1 MLMVQLLLIVD
12 YNVDIDYF
20 PGYGHPVKGFDFV
33 EGVGAPVCFL
43 TACSARP
50 LAWISVKGKLDAKPW
65 AGPQCSAED
74 FFLQITLSSNF
85 LITFTSSLCSL
96 DMREKKFYFW
106 HPQVMCC
113 LKRRKALTFLV
124 VDNCQPRI

>member
-20 PGYGHPVKGFDFV
+20 PGYGHPVKGFNFV

-74 FFLQITLSSNF
+74 FFIEITLSSNF
-85 LITFTSSLCSL
+85 LITFTSSLIL
-96 DMREKKFYFW
+96 LGYAREKI
-106 HPQVMCC
+106 
-113 LKRRKALTFLV
+113 LFLV
-124 VDNCQPRI
+124 SSSDVLFKEAESIDILGGG